1 MDFDGAITDQKIIN
15 IKIMKLLHFSR
26 NRHVTDKRHNLSA
39 TKTRKGFSL
48 VEVAIA
54 MGVVTLLLTT
64 FLGVF
69 GPAQKNIQRALSTKD
84 ASRMKDT
91 LSNEMSILRSSDTAF
106 TSSFEKAFKMIKNS
120 HDSNKAVIMYQYRAD
135 TAANSDSDGD
145 GILSAYLAT
154 DGIQGKDYIIQTA
167 VRTLGSSTTI
177 EDELKA
183 VNGPVFAIRMTQ
195 LVRDPDSTAT
205 KLILSAW
212 ADAGDVP
219 IAGITDPDS
228 PDTGNKYPDPDGKDA
243 TDPKDDY
250 PKAVIAFRAEFFKLS
265 ANKFGFINGGKWT
278 LDTENIPEGMVSMGN
293 ALTEVNMAIRR

>member
-1 MDFDGAITDQKIIN
+1 M
-15 IKIMKLLHFSR
+15 KIMKLLHFSR

-106 TSSFEKAFKMIKNS
+106 TSSFEKAFRMIESS
-120 HDSNKAVIMYQYRAD
+120 HDKTSAVLMYQYRANPVD
-135 TAANSDSDGD
+135 TDDD
-145 GILSAYLAT
+145 GILPAYDGV
-154 DGIQGKDYIIQTA
+154 DGIQGRDYIIQTA
-167 VRTLGSSTTI
+167 VRTLGVDDTKI
-177 EDELKA
+177 EAELQ
-183 VNGPVFAIRMTQ
+183 VVEGSVFVVRMTQ

-212 ADAGDVP
+212 ADADDVP
-219 IAGITDPDS
+219 IAGITDPDD
-228 PDTGNKYPDPDGKDA
+228 PGVDNFITDPDL
-243 TDPKDDY
+243 Y
-250 PKAVIAFRAEFFKLS
+250 PKAVIAFSAEFFKIS
-265 ANKFGFINGGKWT
+265 ANKFGFINSDNWDFDK
-278 LDTENIPEGMVSMGN
+278 VGN

>member
-1 MDFDGAITDQKIIN
+1 
-15 IKIMKLLHFSR
+15 MKLLHFSR
-26 NRHVTDKRHNLSA
+26 NRRVTDKRHNLSA

-69 GPAQKNIQRALSTKD
+69 GPAQKNIQLALSTKD

-91 LSNEMSILRSSDTAF
+91 LSNEMSILRKDEKGADGVAL

-145 GILSAYLAT
+145 GILSAYLET

-212 ADAGDVP
+212 DNGLTGANREL
-219 IAGITDPDS
+219 IAGITDPDAD
-228 PDTGNKYPDPDGKDA
+228 PLGAEITDPDL
-243 TDPKDDY
+243 Y
-250 PKAVIAFRAEFFKLS
+250 PKAVIAFSAEFFKII
-265 ANKFGFINGGKWT
+265 ANKFGFINSDNWNFDK
-278 LDTENIPEGMVSMGN
+278 VGN
-293 ALTEVNMAIRR
+293 ALKEVNMAIRR

>member
-1 MDFDGAITDQKIIN
+1 LDFDGAITDQKIIN

-39 TKTRKGFSL
+39 TKTRKGFSI

-106 TSSFEKAFKMIKNS
+106 TSSFEKAFRMIESS
-120 HDSNKAVIMYQYRAD
+120 HDKTSAVLMYQYRANPVD
-135 TAANSDSDGD
+135 TDDD
-145 GILSAYLAT
+145 GILPAYDGV
-154 DGIQGKDYIIQTA
+154 DGIQGRDYIIQTA
-167 VRTLGSSTTI
+167 VRTLGVDDTKI
-177 EDELKA
+177 EAELQ
-183 VNGPVFAIRMTQ
+183 VVEGSVFVVRMTQ
-195 LVRDPDSTAT
+195 LIKDTAASTAG
-205 KLILSAW
+205 KLVLTARSTS
-212 ADAGDVP
+212 
-219 IAGITDPDS
+219 GITDPDN
-228 PDTGNKYPDPDGKDA
+228 PGADI
-243 TDPKDDY
+243 TDPALY
-250 PKAVIAFRAEFFKLS
+250 PKAVIAFSAEFFKIS
-265 ANKFGFINGGKWT
+265 ANKFGFINSDNWDFDK
-278 LDTENIPEGMVSMGN
+278 VGN